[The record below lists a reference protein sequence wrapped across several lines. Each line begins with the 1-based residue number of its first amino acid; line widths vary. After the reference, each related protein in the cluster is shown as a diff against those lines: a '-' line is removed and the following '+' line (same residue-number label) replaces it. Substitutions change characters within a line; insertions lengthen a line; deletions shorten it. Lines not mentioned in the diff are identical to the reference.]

1 MVGRGV
7 SVSGDEAFRWTQ
19 TTGIVGLGDLPG
31 GIFNSSA
38 TAVSAN
44 GSIVVG
50 RGGVISVNNSE
61 AFRWTQAT
69 GMVGLGDLP
78 GGSFNSIAWGVSA
91 DGSVVVG
98 TGKLNGFYFGSPI

>member
-7 SVSGDEAFRWTQ
+7 SVSGD
-19 TTGIVGLGDLPG
+19 
-31 GIFNSSA
+31 
-38 TAVSAN
+38 
-44 GSIVVG
+44 
-50 RGGVISVNNSE
+50 E